1 MVANTMGFIGRF
13 ASSTGVATVTDS
25 GSQWNNSETLY
36 VGDDGT
42 GMLNVELGG
51 VDVVHNVAP
60 PPHGDVDLAQVKMR
74 FGDRVCLR
82 GNFDSEG
89 AAEHGT
95 PEQVDEAV
103 RDLIMTAA
111 PGGRYILACSDTIT
125 ADWPEPNI
133 RAFFNA
139 ARKYGDY
146 EHLCVA

>member
-1 MVANTMGFIGRF
+1 MGFIGRF

-25 GSQWNNSETLY
+25 GSQWNNSGLLS
-36 VGDDGT
+36 VGH
-42 GMLNVELGG
+42 E
-51 VDVVHNVAP
+51 
-60 PPHGDVDLAQVKMR
+60 GDVDLAQVKMR

-89 AAEHGT
+89 DAEHGT

-146 EHLCVA
+146 EHLGVA